1 MNHGIDDIL
10 TTNYLD
16 QALDQVSDGVAI
28 FDADDRLIMSNENYK
43 SLYGKHR
50 EIVVPGAT
58 FDALIRASM
67 PNESPIWEAGKS
79 TIAPTR

>member
-16 QALDQVSDGVAI
+16 QALDQESDGVAI

-43 SLYGKHR
+43 
-50 EIVVPGAT
+50 
-58 FDALIRASM
+58 
-67 PNESPIWEAGKS
+67 
-79 TIAPTR
+79 